1 MKYPQAIR
9 HFVRA
14 VAVIAAVP
22 LLTAIVFVGQGKVL
36 TAGLVDLVFVVLI
49 ANRWGFIQTVIAS
62 TMAAAC
68 LDYFYMPPIF
78 SLYERDPQDWISSG
92 MFVAD
97 RRIHCGPNQARRHP
111 ERKRADKVGEALSHQ
126 PGYHHAGPAR

>member
-62 TMAAAC
+62 AMAAA
-68 LDYFYMPPIF
+68 
-78 SLYERDPQDWISSG
+78 
-92 MFVAD
+92 
-97 RRIHCGPNQARRHP
+97 
-111 ERKRADKVGEALSHQ
+111 
-126 PGYHHAGPAR
+126 